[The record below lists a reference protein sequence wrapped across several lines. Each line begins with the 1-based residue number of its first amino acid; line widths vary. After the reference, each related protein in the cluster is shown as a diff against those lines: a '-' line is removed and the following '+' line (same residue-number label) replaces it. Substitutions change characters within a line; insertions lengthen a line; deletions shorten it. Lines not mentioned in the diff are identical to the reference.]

1 MYAPNARGVGVHES
15 HRIEPR
21 RQQSRHFY
29 SLRIRSRQ
37 RTQCTTEFRYHSCK
51 FVVLFIVI
59 SILDVVPPHHLNFPS
74 SILRLPRQKVNF
86 LQQLLLM
93 PLQLPHRLLLFHCVE
108 TPQTSSSFTHTHT
121 HTHALS
127 FPLSVYTQQQ
137 HNSLTP
143 FSPPSLSKSSKRE
156 RTELFKIQQER
167 EN

>member
-121 HTHALS
+121 HTRSLFSTLCIHATTTQLTDAVLS
-127 FPLSVYTQQQ
+127 AF
-137 HNSLTP
+137 SL
-143 FSPPSLSKSSKRE
+143 
-156 RTELFKIQQER
+156 KIQQER